1 MTDPN
6 RADRLVKKHILSLNR
21 HIPKQR
27 KTLEELLEEDRPHVV
42 APDGTRHRFKAEE
55 LKRIADMVPESEH
68 HLLKLPIYLEIESV
82 TSGARVAGNIETK
95 VVCSILNMEGCSG
108 EIFIYRPDIRVLRAK
123 FPTTT
128 QYIFLVR

>member
-42 APDGTRHRFKAEE
+42 TPNGTRHRFKAEE
-55 LKRIADMVPESEH
+55 LQRIAGIIPKSEH
-68 HLLKLPIYLEIESV
+68 HLLKLPNPL
-82 TSGARVAGNIETK
+82 
-95 VVCSILNMEGCSG
+95 L
-108 EIFIYRPDIRVLRAK
+108 
-123 FPTTT
+123 
-128 QYIFLVR
+128 Q